1 MATDANLETLI
12 AALDDAVNRGLEYFE
27 GPGTQSTARVEDW
40 GPREVLCH
48 MVVWHQSTVEGM
60 ESVLSGGP
68 PIRLTAPTDEMNAG
82 AVEDCRGREA
92 AQIAAKIRDL
102 QARMAAAAR
111 ALPDPGATVLVR
123 SSGAEASARQRLE
136 LIAGHW
142 NEHLK
147 ELGA

>member
-1 MATDANLETLI
+1 MTTGTDIETLI
-12 AALDDAVNRGLEYFE
+12 AALDHAVNRGLEYFE
-27 GPGTQSTARVEDW
+27 GPGPQSAARLEDW

-68 PIRLTAPTDEMNAG
+68 PNRLTAHTDEMNAR
-82 AVEDCRGREA
+82 AVQDCKGQQT
-92 AQIAAKIRDL
+92 AQISANIRGL

-142 NEHLK
+142 NEHLD